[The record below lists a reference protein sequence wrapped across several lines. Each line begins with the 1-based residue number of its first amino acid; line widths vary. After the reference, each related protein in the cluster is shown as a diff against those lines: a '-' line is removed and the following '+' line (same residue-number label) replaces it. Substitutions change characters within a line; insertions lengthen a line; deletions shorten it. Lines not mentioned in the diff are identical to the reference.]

1 MEKLGFKRLETTH
14 KNKYYFIEEE
24 LDSYEYEL
32 TKEEFEGEK
41 NG

>member
-1 MEKLGFKRLETTH
+1 MEILNKRARFD
-14 KNKYYFIEEE
+14 YFVEEE

-32 TKEEFEGEK
+32 TKEEFEGVN